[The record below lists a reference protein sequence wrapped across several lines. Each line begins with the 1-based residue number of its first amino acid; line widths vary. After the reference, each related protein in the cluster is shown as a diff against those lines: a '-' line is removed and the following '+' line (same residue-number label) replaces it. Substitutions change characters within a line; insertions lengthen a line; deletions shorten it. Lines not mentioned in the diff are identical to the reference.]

1 MRGPVV
7 LLHGLPFHKGLW
19 GPIRAEP
26 GAPLEVWAPD
36 LPGYGDATRL
46 TEAPSIA
53 AHLRWLRQGLAQ
65 RGLEAGPGLH
75 LVGHEYGGLLCAALA
90 AASGAASLSLLSTSL
105 GPGWLLARLAAAP
118 GLQRWLYQRHG
129 GRLYRDHAV
138 GPEHRAAVAAAF
150 PLPGTVDFAD
160 WMRQTG
166 AALDLPTLWGLRGAL
181 ARRRIPTR
189 LLWGETDRTF
199 PLAVGRQLA
208 AALPPARLFTVP
220 GARHLGLW
228 THPAEFARRLW
239 AP

>member
-26 GAPLEVWAPD
+26 GAPREVWAPD

-75 LVGHEYGGLLCAALA
+75 LVGHEYGGLL
-90 AASGAASLSLLSTSL
+90 
-105 GPGWLLARLAAAP
+105 
-118 GLQRWLYQRHG
+118 
-129 GRLYRDHAV
+129 
-138 GPEHRAAVAAAF
+138 
-150 PLPGTVDFAD
+150 
-160 WMRQTG
+160 
-166 AALDLPTLWGLRGAL
+166 
-181 ARRRIPTR
+181 
-189 LLWGETDRTF
+189 WGEADRTF

-208 AALPPARLFTVP
+208 AAMPPARLFTVP